1 MTLTLVGNAEKIL
14 RSKLRYCPELA
25 WQEGDDDDNADD
37 DNADDECSGDY
48 VSVNDFGAGHEADDD
63 DDGGDQLRY
72 C

>member
-25 WQEGDDDDNADD
+25 WQEGDDDDNAD
-37 DNADDECSGDY
+37 NECSGDY